1 MKSKLSDKIF
11 FNSLCSIM
19 LLGLIVTYSNHF
31 NNPFQ
36 FDDDHTIVNNVWIR
50 SLKNIPKFFVD
61 GATSS
66 SLPQNQG
73 YRPGVTT
80 LNTIDYYI
88 AKKNPFN
95 IAINPEYIATP
106 GLIPFYFHLSI
117 FISFVFQLIL
127 MYFLFKKIIDQIVKN
142 KWNKYFALFIV
153 AFYGFH
159 TSLAETNN
167 YIISR
172 SDSFSSLMVVLSF
185 VIYVYFPA
193 KRKYLLYLI
202 PYIFG
207 FFVKETALMF
217 APLLFIYIILFDKH
231 IDLTKLFSKGNG
243 KKLINS
249 FVTII
254 PAILLG
260 VASFILSTMLT
271 SKTTLRAIIS
281 PVDYLKTQPFVM
293 VQYFKTIFLPTELSA
308 DTDWGPLSTIFDL
321 KLLMGLMF
329 ITGMIILAFRAS
341 RKAETLP
348 ISFGIFWFFIALL
361 PSSSI
366 FALSE
371 VLNDHRIF
379 YPYIGLAFS
388 LVWAIIYFIF
398 IKNEKR
404 INATPALKYVVI
416 ALSFIIIFSHAYGE
430 HQRNK
435 VWSSYETLWYDVTK
449 KSPNNGRGLMN
460 YGLSQ
465 MRKGNYTLAKT
476 YFEKALVLLPNYS
489 LLFIN
494 LGVLHTSLN
503 DPIGAEQYY
512 KRAISTGMYVD
523 QSYAYYGTFLYNQK
537 RYDEAIVMLKN
548 AIANNQASTYPRMT
562 LLAVYYDIQDWGN
575 LKDLAEET
583 LNYLPNDHTCLSY
596 IDAAKNKKSKI
607 DIALENATKNPCPEN
622 YINLSLFYY
631 EEARYNECIDA
642 CKNALKLKPDYALA
656 YNNMCSA
663 YNALKLFDKAIEA
676 GKKAVA
682 LQPDLEIAKNNLK
695 FAESQKK

>member
-1 MKSKLSDKIF
+1 
-11 FNSLCSIM
+11 M
-19 LLGLIVTYSNHF
+19 LIGLVITYSNHF

-36 FDDDHTIVNNVWIR
+36 FDDDHTIVNNTWIR
-50 SLKNIPKFFVD
+50 SVKNIPKFFVD
-61 GATSS
+61 ASTSS

-73 YRPGVTT
+73 YRPGVTM
-80 LNTIDYYI
+80 LNTIDYCI
-88 AKKNPFN
+88 AKRNPFK
-95 IAINPEYIATP
+95 IAIDNEFSATL
-106 GLIPFYFHLSI
+106 GLRPFYFHFSI
-117 FISFVFQLIL
+117 FICFVLQLIL
-127 MYFLFKKIIDQIVKN
+127 MFFLFKKIIDQVVNN

-159 TSLAETNN
+159 TALAETIN

-185 VIYVYFPA
+185 VLYVYFPA
-193 KRKYLLYLI
+193 KRKYLFYLI

-217 APLLFIYIILFDKH
+217 APLLFIYIILFEKQ
-231 IDLTKLFSKGNG
+231 IDLTKLFTKGNG
-243 KKLINS
+243 KKIINA

-271 SKTTLRAIIS
+271 SKTTVRAIIS
-281 PVDYLKTQPFVM
+281 PIDYLITQPFVM
-293 VQYFKTIFLPTELSA
+293 VQYFKTMFLPTELSA
-308 DTDWGPLSTIFDL
+308 DSDWGPLSTIINIKFF
-321 KLLMGLMF
+321 MGVMF
-329 ITGMIILAFRAS
+329 ILGMMILAFKTS
-341 RKAETLP
+341 QKAETRP

-379 YPYIGLAFS
+379 YPFIGLAFS
-388 LVWAIIYFIF
+388 LVWTIIYFVF

-404 INATPALKYVVI
+404 INAAPVIKYIVV
-416 ALSFIIIFSHAYGE
+416 ALSFVIIFSHAYGV

-435 VWSSYETLWYDVTK
+435 VWSSYETLWLDVTK

-465 MRKGNYTLAKT
+465 MRHGNYSVAKT
-476 YFEKALVLLPNYS
+476 YFERALVLLPNYS
-489 LLFIN
+489 LLYIN

-512 KRAISTGMYVD
+512 KKAISVGMYID
-523 QSYAYYGTFLYNQK
+523 QGYAYYGTFLYNQK
-537 RYDEAIVMLKN
+537 RYDEAILMLKN
-548 AIANNQASTYPRMT
+548 AIANNPASINPRITLMATYSET
-562 LLAVYYDIQDWGN
+562 EDWED
-575 LKDLAEET
+575 LKTLAEET
-583 LNYLPNDHTCLSY
+583 LNYLPNDKTCLSY
-596 IDAAKNKKSKI
+596 IDAAKNRKSKLDFAI
-607 DIALENATKNPCPEN
+607 EIAAKNPTAEN
-622 YINLSLFYY
+622 YLNLSLYY
-631 EEARYNECIDA
+631 YNANKFNECIDA
-642 CKNALKLKPDYALA
+642 CNKAIKLKPDFALA
-656 YNNMCSA
+656 YNNICSA
-663 YNALKLFDKAIEA
+663 YNGLKIYDKAIEA
-676 GKKAVA
+676 GKKALA
-682 LQPDLEIAKNNLK
+682 IQPDLEIAKNNLK